1 MNPIA
6 FVVTSTNQG
15 TLILNKNDYK
25 MVEDGKGF
33 GVGFSLLNTGS
44 YDQVEVDFLKVIL
57 NKRRE
62 HFGDGVIAVDCGANI
77 GVHTVQWGRMMST
90 WGHVISIEAQEKIY
104 YALCG
109 NIAINN
115 CFNVT
120 ARNYAVGSEAGSL
133 MIPEPNYFKPSSYG
147 SLELKA
153 HPEKEDIGQE
163 IVNTKQINMITI
175 DSIGLH
181 RCDLIKIDVER
192 MEAEVLAGAWKVIDQ
207 FHPVL
212 FIEVAK
218 CESLE
223 GDLVSHGYKTYALGA
238 NLLAVH
244 SSDPM
249 QVAITKDGVSV

>member
-25 MVEDGKGF
+25 MVDDGKGF

-44 YDQVEVDFLKVIL
+44 YDAIEVDFLKAIL

-62 HFGDGVIAVDCGANI
+62 YFGDGVIAVDCGANI
-77 GVHTVQWGRMMST
+77 GVHTISWARMMST
-90 WGHVISIEAQEKIY
+90 WGHVVSIEAQEKIY

-120 ARNYAVGSEAGSL
+120 ARNYAVGLENGSL

-147 SLELKA
+147 SLELKD
-153 HPEKEDIGQE
+153 HPDKEDIGQE
-163 IVNTKQINMITI
+163 IVNKKQVGMITI
-175 DSIGLH
+175 DSIGLQ

-192 MEAEVLAGAWKVIDQ
+192 MEHEVLAGAWKVIDK
-207 FHPVL
+207 FKPVL

-218 CESLE
+218 CTDITEFLS
-223 GDLVSHGYKTYALGA
+223 GHGYKTYELGA

-244 SSDPM
+244 ESDPM
-249 QVAITKDGVSV
+249 QVTITENGVSV

>member
-15 TLILNKNDYK
+15 TLIINRNDYK
-25 MVEDGKGF
+25 MVDNNKGF
-33 GVGFSLLNTGS
+33 GVGFSLMNTGS
-44 YDQVEVDFLKVIL
+44 YDQIEVDFLKAIL
-57 NKRRE
+57 IKRRE
-62 HFGDGVIAVDCGANI
+62 YFGDGVIAVDCGANI
-77 GVHTVQWGRMMST
+77 GVHTVQWGRLMST
-90 WGHVISIEAQEKIY
+90 WGHVVSIEAQEKVY

-120 ARNYAVGSEAGSL
+120 AKNFAVGAENGSL
-133 MIPEPNYFKPSSYG
+133 IIPEPNYFQPASFG
-147 SLELKA
+147 SLELKD
-153 HPEKEDIGQE
+153 HPEKEDIGQK
-163 IVNTKQINMITI
+163 ITNKKQIGMVTI
-175 DSIGLH
+175 DSIGLQ

-192 MEAEVLAGAWKVIDQ
+192 MEAEVLAGAWNVIDK

-218 CESLE
+218 CDNLNVV
-223 GDLVSHGYKTYALGA
+223 LKQHGYQIYELGA

-244 SSDPM
+244 ESDPM
-249 QVAITKDGVSV
+249 PVSFIDGVITV